1 MSGGF
6 VCLSARAKGYF
17 FLAFS
22 ISIASDI
29 SAHLRCQSTRRSLMQ
44 IQNGL
49 PLAFAN
55 AHRNNTFTNPVRIL
69 RRMSSSFLFATFWLL
84 QFLPATQTTETVTH
98 KSLLDTFMGNT
109 TSSMVMF
116 FILVFLSIAAVYIII
131 ERYLTIKRAGRVDQ
145 NFMNSIRASVES
157 GNLQAAKALCQSVDA
172 PMARMVEK
180 GLDRIGKPL
189 EDINKAIENVGNLEL
204 LKLERN
210 LSTLASISGLGP
222 MFGLLGTVLGLI
234 LSFQDMSTAENVTPQ
249 VLSSGIYQ
257 ALTSTAM
264 GLVVSI
270 VAMAGYNVLVSNLDK
285 VVYKMEYTALQF
297 MDLLQEPSR

>member
-1 MSGGF
+1 
-6 VCLSARAKGYF
+6 
-17 FLAFS
+17 
-22 ISIASDI
+22 
-29 SAHLRCQSTRRSLMQ
+29 
-44 IQNGL
+44 
-49 PLAFAN
+49 
-55 AHRNNTFTNPVRIL
+55 
-69 RRMSSSFLFATFWLL
+69 MSSSSLFFAAFWFL
-84 QFLPATQTTETVTH
+84 QFLPATQTTEPAAQ

-109 TSSMVMF
+109 TSSMAVF

-131 ERYLTIKRAGRVDQ
+131 ERYLTIKRAGQVDQ

>member
-1 MSGGF
+1 MVFKSLPAAF
-6 VCLSARAKGYF
+6 F
-17 FLAFS
+17 FLQMLS
-22 ISIASDI
+22 PTTTD
-29 SAHLRCQSTRRSLMQ
+29 
-44 IQNGL
+44 
-49 PLAFAN
+49 
-55 AHRNNTFTNPVRIL
+55 
-69 RRMSSSFLFATFWLL
+69 ATV
-84 QFLPATQTTETVTH
+84 QQ
-98 KSLLDTFMGNT
+98 KSLLDTFMGT
-109 TSSMVMF
+109 STSSITMF

-131 ERYLTIKRAGRVDQ
+131 ERYLTMQRAGKVDQ

-234 LSFQDMSTAENVTPQ
+234 LSFEDMSTATNVTPQ
-249 VLSSGIYQ
+249 VLSAGIYQ

-264 GLVVSI
+264 GLIVSI
-270 VAMAGYNVLVSNLDK
+270 VSMAGYNVLVSNLDK

-297 MDLLQEPSR
+297 MDLLQEPTR

>member
-1 MSGGF
+1 MTMQSLLAAF
-6 VCLSARAKGYF
+6 W
-17 FLAFS
+17 FL
-22 ISIASDI
+22 
-29 SAHLRCQSTRRSLMQ
+29 QYV
-44 IQNGL
+44 
-49 PLAFAN
+49 P
-55 AHRNNTFTNPVRIL
+55 
-69 RRMSSSFLFATFWLL
+69 
-84 QFLPATQTTETVTH
+84 PAETETAEQI
-98 KSLLDTFMGNT
+98 SLLDSFLGDTM
-109 TSSMVMF
+109 SSMVMF
-116 FILVFLSIAAVYIII
+116 FILVFLSIAAVYIIA
-131 ERYLTIKRAGRVDQ
+131 ERYMTLQRAGRVDQ

-234 LSFQDMSTAENVTPQ
+234 LSFQDMTTASNVTPQ
-249 VLSSGIYQ
+249 VLSAGIYQ

-270 VAMAGYNVLVSNLDK
+270 VAMAGYNLLVSNLDK

>member
-1 MSGGF
+1 
-6 VCLSARAKGYF
+6 LSFALHCTHTYNQIQPCFRNMLLQNLSVALLLLQAPG
-17 FLAFS
+17 LTP
-22 ISIASDI
+22 ASDV
-29 SAHLRCQSTRRSLMQ
+29 SAKS
-44 IQNGL
+44 
-49 PLAFAN
+49 
-55 AHRNNTFTNPVRIL
+55 V
-69 RRMSSSFLFATFWLL
+69 
-84 QFLPATQTTETVTH
+84 
-98 KSLLDTFMGNT
+98 SLLGSFVGNT

-116 FILVFLSIAAVYIII
+116 VILAILSIAAVYIIL
-131 ERYLTIKRAGRVDQ
+131 ERYATITRAGKIDQ
-145 NFMNSIRASVES
+145 NFMNSIRTSVES
-157 GNLQAAKALCQSVDA
+157 GNLQAARALCQSVNS

-234 LSFQDMSTAENVTPQ
+234 LSFQDMSTATNVTPQ
-249 VLSSGIYQ
+249 VLSGGIYQ

-264 GLVVSI
+264 GLIVSI
-270 VAMAGYNVLVSNLDK
+270 VSMAGYNLLVSNLDK